1 MRKLLTGLRT
11 EIILYIAVLM
21 IVSTALIG
29 FVVLNVSKQAVLEQ
43 KVKSAR
49 VILNSIQSSLRYA
62 EPYPNSADAA
72 GIQRL
77 VDVFIE
83 GGGIDSILV
92 TDKDMRIIAHSSHEE
107 TGKPHSEEALLKAI
121 KEKRVVTGIRGGSVG
136 ISSPLYIRNEVS
148 GGIKVML
155 SARDVLETA
164 ARSQRLI
171 FFYIVLNSLVI
182 VVFGSILLSRTI
194 VKPIDELVKVTEAVA
209 GGDLNQRIRVRRSNE
224 IGLLSESFNRM
235 TERLRSGKEALE
247 GNIRS
252 LERAHDDIKKAQDEV
267 IRAEKMAS
275 VGRLAAGIAHEI
287 GNPLGAILGYT
298 NILQGV
304 VSKEDEADYLRRI
317 EREIQRINRIV
328 LGLLDYARPG
338 DHKIVDVDVNGI
350 IRNSVDIVSSQKG
363 FERFDIKLMLDDI
376 PMVKAESH
384 QLQQVLINL
393 LINASDAMPDGG
405 TLTVKSGVRSMKG
418 TVPDLRTS
426 RREVVE
432 SGLSP
437 KKTGEYVEISVSDT
451 GTGISE
457 EEIEKIFDPFF
468 TTKEPGKGTGLG
480 LAICQRI
487 IESFGGRIEVAS
499 KRGEGSR
506 FTVLLPVKE

>member
-1 MRKLLTGLRT
+1 MGFTGRITAGAFIAGGEMRKLLTGLRT

-29 FVVLNVSKQAVLEQ
+29 LVVLNVSKQAVLEQ
-43 KVKSAR
+43 KAKSAR
-49 VILNSIQSSLRYA
+49 VILDSVQSSLRYA
-62 EPYPNSADAA
+62 ELSTGSSHVQ

-77 VDVFIE
+77 IDIYME

-92 TDKDMRIIAHSSHEE
+92 VDRDMRISAHSSPEE
-107 TGKPHSEEALLKAI
+107 IGKPHSEEALLKAI
-121 KEKRVVTGIRGGSVG
+121 KEKRVMTGIIGGSVG
-136 ISSPLYIRNEVS
+136 ISSPLFVRNEVS
-148 GGIKVML
+148 GGIKIVL

-209 GGDLNQRIRVRRSNE
+209 GGDLDQRIRVRRSNE
-224 IGLLSESFNRM
+224 IGMLSASFNRM
-235 TERLRSGKEALE
+235 TERLRSGKETLE

-252 LERAHDDIKKAQDEV
+252 LEIAHDDLKKAQDEV

-298 NILQGV
+298 NILQGG

-328 LGLLDYARPG
+328 IGLLDYARPG
-338 DHKIVDVDVNGI
+338 DRKIVDVDVNGI

-363 FERFDIKLMLDDI
+363 FERFDIRLELDEVHI
-376 PMVKAESH
+376 VKAETH

-393 LINASDAMPDGG
+393 LINASDAMPEGG
-405 TLTVKSGVRSMKG
+405 TLTIKSEVRSRG
-418 TVPDLRTS
+418 W
-426 RREVVE
+426 
-432 SGLSP
+432 
-437 KKTGEYVEISVSDT
+437 VEISVSDT

-457 EEIEKIFDPFF
+457 EEIKKIFDPFF

-499 KRGEGSR
+499 KIGKGSR
-506 FTVLLPVKE
+506 FTVLLPAKDPLAVPA